1 MVIFFW
7 HLNSLIEITNII
19 TASNYITLTKFNAKP
34 HRFEKI
40 YKDKDIKALSNNR
53 PIQWT
58 EKLQL

>member
-1 MVIFFW
+1 M
-7 HLNSLIEITNII
+7 IEITNII